1 MRAALRDPETVQRR
15 RWLTLLVLCISLIV
29 ITLDNTI
36 LNVALPR
43 LSESIN
49 ASNSQLQWIVDGYT
63 IVYAGLILTTGS
75 LGDRFGRKGALS
87 LGLVL
92 FGLGSVASAFAS
104 SAGMLIATRCFM
116 GIGGAFIMP
125 ATLSILTNIFK
136 DPKERGRAI
145 GIWAGV
151 SAGGIVIG
159 PLAGGI
165 LIAHFWWGSVFLV
178 NIPIV
183 IAAFVAGHYLLPTS
197 KDPAA
202 PKLDPAGA
210 LLSVAA
216 LMTLLWG
223 LIEAPTRGWG
233 STTIVSAF
241 GLGAVLM
248 AVFIAWELHSD
259 HPMLEIRFFSNAR
272 FSAANI
278 GITLV
283 FFALFG
289 ASFLITQQLQFVF
302 GYSPLKAG
310 IAMMPI
316 AVPLLILGPVSAR
329 IVERVGTKIVV
340 SIGLLFASLGLFWLS
355 RITLGSGY
363 VDILYPMVLLATGMG
378 LTMAPATESIMGSV
392 PRAKAGIG
400 SAMNDTT
407 RQVGGALGV
416 AVIGSVLASVYR
428 PNVTKYLQHTVL
440 GTGSKLPGTAG
451 HQSTQ
456 AIAAIRDQL
465 GAAYGVVSKGTQKGL
480 MTHAQGQQIVDAARH
495 AFVDGF
501 GGAVMVGA
509 LVALVGAVVVFIFL
523 PARASDA
530 PEDDPN
536 VLFAAESV
544 DGPTLTPPATV
555 DVQSNGISKTSARRI
570 SAAIDQGAVSDGID
584 DPLID
589 DPVDDGLTIDEPQ
602 HT

>member
-1 MRAALRDPETVQRR
+1 MTHMDEETIQRYRWWALGV
-15 RWLTLLVLCISLIV
+15 LSLSLL
-29 ITLDNTI
+29 ITGLDNTI

-43 LSESIN
+43 LSEGLN

-63 IVYAGLILTTGS
+63 IIYAGLILTTGS

-87 LGLVL
+87 IGLVL
-92 FGLGSVASAFAS
+92 FGLGSIASSWAS

-116 GIGGAFIMP
+116 GIGGALVMP

-145 GIWAGV
+145 GVWAGV

-159 PLAGGI
+159 PLAGGV

-178 NIPIV
+178 NIPVV
-183 IAAFVAGHYLLPTS
+183 IAALVAGHYLLPTS

-210 LLSVAA
+210 LLSIAA

-233 STTIVSAF
+233 STTILSAF
-241 GLGAVLM
+241 GLGVVLM

-259 HPMLEIRFFSNAR
+259 HPMLEIRFFANAR

-355 RITLGSGY
+355 RIALGSGY

-451 HQSTQ
+451 HQSSQ

-465 GAAYGVVSKGTQKGL
+465 GAAYGVVSKGTQKGV
-480 MTHAQGQQIVDAARH
+480 MTHAQGQQIIDAARH

-501 GGAVMVGA
+501 GGAVLVGA
-509 LVALVGAVVVFIFL
+509 LVALVGAVVVFVFL

-536 VLFAAESV
+536 VRFAALAA
-544 DGPTLTPPATV
+544 DGSTLTSPATIDMQADGIAAPPAQH
-555 DVQSNGISKTSARRI
+555 DNADIYRDR
-570 SAAIDQGAVSDGID
+570 VSHGID
-584 DPLID
+584 DSVID
-589 DPVDDGLTIDEPQ
+589 GQAADAPQ